1 MVLHNVSNDRRWDSS
16 LYRIIRQVETV
27 PEEEM
32 ALVRPLSVLYGY
44 RMVL

>member
-1 MVLHNVSNDRRWDSS
+1 MVLHNVITTGAGYSC
-16 LYRIIRQVETV
+16 LYRFIRQMETV